1 MYQGWTIMKIDAVND
16 NNVLTSKAS
25 TIIVSY
31 NVGLQIILH
40 RDHNTEENYHL
51 GASPITMHGELT
63 LS

>member
-1 MYQGWTIMKIDAVND
+1 MKIDAVND

-31 NVGLQIILH
+31 NVSLEIILH

-51 GASPITMHGELT
+51 GALPIKQYMIN
-63 LS
+63 